1 MNKQTFVQFARIA
14 TIAGA
19 VCLYSS
25 SGFAAGFFSSSS
37 DDTPTDLPK
46 VVKMIDAGKYSDAID
61 SLKKMN
67 KADPENADVLNYLA
81 YSQRKSGDM
90 KSAEANY
97 EKALEINPDHRGALE
112 YQGELYI
119 QTGRVDMA
127 KENLARLKEVCGTD
141 CEQYKDLSNALDGKS
156 SSW

>member
-1 MNKQTFVQFARIA
+1 MNKQNVVKFVRIA
-14 TIAGA
+14 AIAGA
-19 VCLYSS
+19 VSLYSS
-25 SGFAAGFFSSSS
+25 AGFAAGFFSSSS
-37 DDTPTDLPK
+37 DDTPTDLPA

-67 KADPENADVLNYLA
+67 KADPKNADVLNYLA

-119 QTGRVDMA
+119 HTGRVDMA
-127 KENLARLKEVCGTD
+127 KQNLARLKDVCGTD
-141 CEQYKDLSNALDGKS
+141 CEQYKDLNDALNGKKSN
-156 SSW
+156 W